1 MRTITTLTSIGVCV
15 VAVLT
20 AGGCGD
26 VDESTST
33 SSQETTATSPAQLG
47 QEQPAPA
54 PTEETPAGDPAGQ
67 QWVMPNLV
75 GTVLQDAQDQIQA
88 LTGAAVY
95 FTDSHDLTGENRN
108 QVLDANWQVCTQ
120 NIEPGAALTSASRID
135 FGVVK
140 VDEACP

>member
-1 MRTITTLTSIGVCV
+1 MRTITTIGVCV

-20 AGGCGD
+20 AGGCGGGD
-26 VDESTST
+26 AST
-33 SSQETTATSPAQLG
+33 SSQQTTATPPTQLG

-54 PTEETPAGDPAGQ
+54 PAEETPVEAPAAQ

-120 NIEPGAALTSASRID
+120 NVEAGAALTPASRID

-140 VDEACP
+140 VDETCP

>member
-1 MRTITTLTSIGVCV
+1 MRTIATITSIGVCV

-26 VDESTST
+26 TST
-33 SSQETTATSPAQLG
+33 SSPETTITPPAQIE
-47 QEQPAPA
+47 QEQPAQAP
-54 PTEETPAGDPAGQ
+54 PTEAPAGDQAAQ
-67 QWVMPNLV
+67 QWAMPNLV

-88 LTGAAVY
+88 LTGDAVY

-108 QVLDANWQVCTQ
+108 QVLDANWQVCSQ
-120 NIEPGAALTSASRID
+120 NIEPGAALTPASRID

-140 VDEACP
+140 LGETCP